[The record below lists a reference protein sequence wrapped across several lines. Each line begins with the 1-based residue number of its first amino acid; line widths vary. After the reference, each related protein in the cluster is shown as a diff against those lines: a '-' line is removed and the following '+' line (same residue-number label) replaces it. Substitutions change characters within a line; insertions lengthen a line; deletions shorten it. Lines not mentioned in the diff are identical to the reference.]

1 MRPDGVVGVL
11 KNSSLAFV
19 RELVGADP
27 VAVFRWAILRAFFRA
42 HFAFQEAG
50 RAHRHGRGERKNI
63 IILFSVIH
71 PRTDLEKEHFWSCLI
86 RGKRIFQVLDWEST
100 FRFSKIK
107 IADPICWKDNFKKYQ
122 IWYMGSFLCRLLWIY
137 RRIFE
142 I

>member
-50 RAHRHGRGERKNI
+50 RAHRHGRGTVFSLMIWNI
-63 IILFSVIH
+63 LLLIFKFFMLIIWRYFLFILADGTKTSIQNRY
-71 PRTDLEKEHFWSCLI
+71 RTPNENLI
-86 RGKRIFQVLDWEST
+86 RYH
-100 FRFSKIK
+100 
-107 IADPICWKDNFKKYQ
+107 NFHV
-122 IWYMGSFLCRLLWIY
+122 
-137 RRIFE
+137 
-142 I
+142 